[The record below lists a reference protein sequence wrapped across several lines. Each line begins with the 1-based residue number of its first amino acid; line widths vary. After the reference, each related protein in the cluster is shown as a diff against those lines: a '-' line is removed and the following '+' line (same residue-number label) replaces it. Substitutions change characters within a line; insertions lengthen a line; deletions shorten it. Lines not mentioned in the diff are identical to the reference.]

1 MSDENKKMPL
11 ARDVRERAE
20 RIELF
25 KQVALAVLNT
35 RPALVLTGSTDGKI
49 LAPQFV
55 EEVALITEGILK
67 TATTFGE
74 S

>member
-1 MSDENKKMPL
+1 MSDDNKELPL
-11 ARDVRERAE
+11 VRDVKERAE

-25 KQVALAVLNT
+25 KQVALAVINT
-35 RPALVLTGSTDGKI
+35 RPAVVLTGSTDGKI
-49 LAPQFV
+49 LSPQFV

-67 TATTFGE
+67 AATTFGE